1 MSVGMVEVV
10 RMVVRVRVEVRRG
23 VGVQERIRDS
33 IAAVAVDVFE
43 IRVVVAGRDGF
54 NSGVR

>member
-1 MSVGMVEVV
+1 M
-10 RMVVRVRVEVRRG
+10 
-23 VGVQERIRDS
+23 QERIRDS
-33 IAAVAVDVFE
+33 IAAVAVDVVE